1 MKRRILQ
8 TIVAL
13 LAIVGG
19 ATAQTL
25 SVASVEATTG
35 GQAELV
41 VSGNDMDMYGVTA
54 LQFNLAL
61 PQGVTLNESAIA
73 KGNAASG
80 HTLSVQTMANGDRL
94 FSHPYFLQTA
104 YSDKDYFHGH
114 AQLRNSLTAAIRP
127 SDAFQPFNQGIFID
141 IFVLDEAP
149 DDEAERKDLARCCRK
164 TQRFLKAKNTHIIAS
179 GRLGLVFRKMK
190 CRREVRR
197 RGWQTIYREMEDR
210 LRGVDP
216 GKCGCWAELAFSGD
230 DIMFPKH
237 IFDRTLWMPFEN
249 ISVPVPAEYDLFL
262 RTQFGDDYMTP
273 RQDPSYHGQ
282 LIFDTEKSYLQIL
295 PQVQREYR
303 ASALKRLLKK
313 L

>member
-1 MKRRILQ
+1 MIDFNLQEEVRDGFRVSAQMKKVWQ
-8 TIVAL
+8 VETDL
-13 LAIVGG
+13 LAVFTEVCRKEKLRFWVDGG
-19 ATAQTL
+19 SLLGTIRHHGFIPWDDDVDVCMPRADYDR
-25 SVASVEATTG
+25 
-35 GQAELV
+35 LV
-41 VSGNDMDMYGVTA
+41 
-54 LQFNLAL
+54 
-61 PQGVTLNESAIA
+61 
-73 KGNAASG
+73 
-80 HTLSVQTMANGDRL
+80 ANGDRL
-94 FSHPYFLQTA
+94 FTHPYFLQTA

-149 DDEAERKDLARCCRK
+149 DDEAERKELARCCRK

-190 CRREVRR
+190 CRREVQR
-197 RGWQTIYREMEDR
+197 RGWHTIYREMEDR

-216 GKCGCWAELAFSGD
+216 NKCGCWAELAFSGD
-230 DIMFPKH
+230 DIMFPKQ
-237 IFDRTLWMPFEN
+237 IFDHTLWMPFEN
-249 ISVPVPAEYDLFL
+249 ISVPVPAGYDLFL

-303 ASALKRLLKK
+303 ASALKRLIKK

>member
-1 MKRRILQ
+1 MIDFNLQEEVRDGFHVLAQMKKVWRVE
-8 TIVAL
+8 TDL
-13 LAIVGG
+13 LAVFTEVCRKEKLRFWVDGG
-19 ATAQTL
+19 SLLGTIRHHGFIPWDDDVDVCMPRADYDR
-25 SVASVEATTG
+25 
-35 GQAELV
+35 LV
-41 VSGNDMDMYGVTA
+41 
-54 LQFNLAL
+54 
-61 PQGVTLNESAIA
+61 
-73 KGNAASG
+73 
-80 HTLSVQTMANGDRL
+80 ANGDRL
-94 FSHPYFLQTA
+94 FTHPYFLQTA

-149 DDEAERKDLARCCRK
+149 DDEAERKELARCCRK

-179 GRLGLVFRKMK
+179 GRLGLIFRKMK
-190 CRREVRR
+190 CRREVKK

-216 GKCGCWAELAFSGD
+216 DKCGCWAELAFSGD
-230 DIMFPKH
+230 DIMFPKQ
-237 IFDRTLWMPFEN
+237 IFDHTLWMPFEN
-249 ISVPVPAEYDLFL
+249 ISVPVPAGYDLFL

-303 ASALKRLLKK
+303 ASALKRLIKK

>member
-1 MKRRILQ
+1 MIDFNLQEEVRDGFHVSAQMKKVWQ
-8 TIVAL
+8 VETDL
-13 LAIVGG
+13 LAVFTEVCRMENLRFWVDGG
-19 ATAQTL
+19 SLLGTIRHHGFIPWDDDVDVCMPRADYDR
-25 SVASVEATTG
+25 
-35 GQAELV
+35 LV
-41 VSGNDMDMYGVTA
+41 
-54 LQFNLAL
+54 
-61 PQGVTLNESAIA
+61 
-73 KGNAASG
+73 
-80 HTLSVQTMANGDRL
+80 ANGDRL
-94 FSHPYFLQTA
+94 FTHPYFLQTA

-127 SDAFQPFNQGIFID
+127 SDAFQPFNQGIFVD

-149 DDEAERKDLARCCRK
+149 DDEAERKELARCCRK

-179 GRLGLVFRKMK
+179 GRLGLIFRKMK
-190 CRREVRR
+190 CRREVKK

-216 GKCGCWAELAFSGD
+216 DKCGCWAELAFSGD
-230 DIMFPKH
+230 DIMFPKQ
-237 IFDRTLWMPFEN
+237 IFDHTLWMPFEN
-249 ISVPVPAEYDLFL
+249 ISVPVPAGYDLFL

-273 RQDPSYHGQ
+273 RQAPSYHGQ

-303 ASALKRLLKK
+303 ASALKRLIKK

>member
-1 MKRRILQ
+1 MIDFNLQEEVRDGFHVSAQMKKVWQ
-8 TIVAL
+8 VETDL
-13 LAIVGG
+13 LAVFTEVCRMENLRFWVDGG
-19 ATAQTL
+19 SLLGTIRHHGFIPWDDDVDVCMPRADYDR
-25 SVASVEATTG
+25 
-35 GQAELV
+35 LV
-41 VSGNDMDMYGVTA
+41 
-54 LQFNLAL
+54 
-61 PQGVTLNESAIA
+61 
-73 KGNAASG
+73 
-80 HTLSVQTMANGDRL
+80 ANGDRL
-94 FSHPYFLQTA
+94 FTHPYFLQTA

-149 DDEAERKDLARCCRK
+149 DDEAERKELARCCRK

-190 CRREVRR
+190 CRREVKK

-216 GKCGCWAELAFSGD
+216 DKCGCWAELAFSGD
-230 DIMFPKH
+230 DIMFPKQ
-237 IFDRTLWMPFEN
+237 IFDHTLWMPFEN
-249 ISVPVPAEYDLFL
+249 ISVPVPAGYDLFL

-273 RQDPSYHGQ
+273 RQAPSYHGQ

-303 ASALKRLLKK
+303 ASALKRLIKK

>member
-1 MKRRILQ
+1 MENLRFWVDGGSLLG
-8 TIVAL
+8 TIRHHGFIPWDDDVDVCMPRADYDR
-13 LAIVGG
+13 
-19 ATAQTL
+19 
-25 SVASVEATTG
+25 
-35 GQAELV
+35 LV
-41 VSGNDMDMYGVTA
+41 
-54 LQFNLAL
+54 
-61 PQGVTLNESAIA
+61 
-73 KGNAASG
+73 
-80 HTLSVQTMANGDRL
+80 ANGDRL
-94 FSHPYFLQTA
+94 FTHPYFLQTA

-149 DDEAERKDLARCCRK
+149 DDEAERKELARCCRK

-179 GRLGLVFRKMK
+179 GRLGLIFRKMK
-190 CRREVRR
+190 CRREVKK

-216 GKCGCWAELAFSGD
+216 NKCGCWAELAFSGD

-237 IFDRTLWMPFEN
+237 IFDHTLWMPFEN
-249 ISVPVPAEYDLFL
+249 ISVPVPAGYDLFL

-273 RQDPSYHGQ
+273 RQAPSYHGQ

-303 ASALKRLLKK
+303 ASALKRLIKK